1 LAKAAGRAWRGSQPF
16 ERVQARSHAGCS
28 ELQKN
33 VCKAVGRGQKAYQ
46 SRSFSGC
53 SAAHPKGK
61 GHRPAAVRIALR
73 PVARHWPQGIDQ
85 RSPDRNWPLD
95 RGGSRPHGGE
105 HFLLNRGCFRQLLV
119 HMAGW
124 PICRLRDRSVMFFSA
139 ATVTRSQCGE
149 HGYAGHCYQ
158 NAQALVAWL
167 IAPVFQATSALR
179 QSPANGSFQRQV
191 VLYWTCVQCR
201 HGLCVIYAICLTA
214 SQA

>member
-1 LAKAAGRAWRGSQPF
+1 MAKAAGRAWRGSQPF

-46 SRSFSGC
+46 SRSFSGW

-61 GHRPAAVRIALR
+61 GHRPAAVRIALL

-95 RGGSRPHGGE
+95 RGAADRTAVSIFCSTEDAFASFWCTWQVGRFVACVTGQSCFSRPLRLPAHSVGE
-105 HFLLNRGCFRQLLV
+105 HR
-119 HMAGW
+119 
-124 PICRLRDRSVMFFSA
+124 
-139 ATVTRSQCGE
+139 
-149 HGYAGHCYQ
+149 YAGPCYQ
-158 NAQALVAWL
+158 NAQALVAWH

-191 VLYWTCVQCR
+191 VLY
-201 HGLCVIYAICLTA
+201 
-214 SQA
+214 